1 MSFFEQSH
9 VLPFTPSLKG
19 FLFFLEHREKIMSRY
34 YKNVHVCS
42 FLSNITLKLCDI
54 GELDTGYLSKLEM
67 WKSRYIPPHFHK
79 SRLDIRGFRRLCM
92 KIQI

>member
-1 MSFFEQSH
+1 MSCHLPIHCKVLVILDRRKKVISH
-9 VLPFTPSLKG
+9 
-19 FLFFLEHREKIMSRY
+19 
-34 YKNVHVCS
+34 YKNVHLFT
-42 FLSNITLKLCDI
+42 FLSKITLKLCDI
-54 GELDTGYLSKLEM
+54 DELDTGYLSKLEM